1 MLPRVLEP
9 EVMDTPAE
17 ARDYDSMDHAE
28 VNRRFVDDLLPH
40 LADAQIPRLARAP
53 RPGGGAN
60 QTLHLLDLGA
70 GTAQIPIELCRRI
83 DHVSIVAVDAAGN
96 MLELA
101 NRNIAAAGLATR
113 IKTCL
118 ADAKS
123 LPFQNGEFDGV
134 ISNSIVHHLPEPAM
148 GLREAVRITS
158 PGGLLFF
165 RDLLRPASKLE
176 LTALVDRYA
185 PAAGISPG
193 TDHQRA
199 MFAESLHA
207 ALTLEEIRKLVAE
220 MGFSPSSVQ
229 QTSDRHWTWAA
240 PRYASS
246 MINLPSNQFLCQSE
260 RLFARINIV
269 SVAPNR

>member
-9 EVMDTPAE
+9 EVMDTPEE

-28 VNRRFVDDLLPH
+28 VNRRFVDDLLIC
-40 LADAQIPRLARAP
+40 LESSRLARAL
-53 RPGGGAN
+53 RSGGGAN
-60 QTLHLLDLGA
+60 QTLHLLDLGT
-70 GTAQIPIELCRRI
+70 GTAQIPIELCHRI
-83 DHVSIVAVDAAGN
+83 AIVSIVAVDAARH

-101 NRNIAAAGLATR
+101 NRNIVAAGLSTR

-134 ISNSIVHHLPEPAM
+134 ISNSIVHHLPEPAA
-148 GLREAVRITS
+148 GLREAVRITVS
-158 PGGLLFF
+158 GGLLFF
-165 RDLLRPASKLE
+165 RDLLRPAGKAE

-185 PAAGISPG
+185 PAPGISPG

-207 ALTLEEIRKLVAE
+207 SLTLDEIRNLVAE
-220 MGFSPSSVQ
+220 LGFSPSGVE
-229 QTSDRHWTWAA
+229 QTSDRHWTWMGIA
-240 PRYASS
+240 PAES
-246 MINLPSNQFLCQSE
+246 IKNP
-260 RLFARINIV
+260 
-269 SVAPNR
+269 PN